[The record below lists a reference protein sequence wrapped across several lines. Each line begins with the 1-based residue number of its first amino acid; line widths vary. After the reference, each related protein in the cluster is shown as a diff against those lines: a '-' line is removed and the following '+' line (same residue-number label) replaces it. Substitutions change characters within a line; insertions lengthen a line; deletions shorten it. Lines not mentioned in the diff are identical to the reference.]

1 MARNE
6 EKQYGRLN
14 RLWIQKEKEEGRIKD
29 VHSRPKLST
38 LNSVNA
44 VRKWMPSIK
53 DEIEYY
59 LQQSQLSHY
68 PERKIAEFKLHI
80 EELEREYKRFL
91 NKLRALDP
99 SHKHH
104 PWTPRAYAKRRL
116 DTPDAPDEKRLC
128 TLDPAVLTS
137 QTDIVQEEQH
147 CSASVQPPSEHRAN
161 VDLPNQ
167 DQPLAFD
174 RTKLSVAVAGCRGPL
189 VGTQQPESLSQVLF
203 SGLPNLHSSPL
214 VQARAALRVSTEETE
229 KKEKEKA
236 ASVAKSMD
244 DVLGLGC
251 YSSSDEDS

>member
-116 DTPDAPDEKRLC
+116 DTPDAPDDCYHDDSVKAQERFCCGVSQRYIIGVPATRKPSDFKLFLANDENKTQLCKLLLEVWVSKASASRLEKC
-128 TLDPAVLTS
+128 GTAVVVVEGKSYQLESSGGNVTTCEIPQVES
-137 QTDIVQEEQH
+137 TQEQTDTQIVLHLLYAAQLGH
-147 CSASVQPPSEHRAN
+147 
-161 VDLPNQ
+161 
-167 DQPLAFD
+167 
-174 RTKLSVAVAGCRGPL
+174 KVAVK
-189 VGTQQPESLSQVLF
+189 TW
-203 SGLPNLHSSPL
+203 
-214 VQARAALRVSTEETE
+214 
-229 KKEKEKA
+229 
-236 ASVAKSMD
+236 
-244 DVLGLGC
+244 
-251 YSSSDEDS
+251 